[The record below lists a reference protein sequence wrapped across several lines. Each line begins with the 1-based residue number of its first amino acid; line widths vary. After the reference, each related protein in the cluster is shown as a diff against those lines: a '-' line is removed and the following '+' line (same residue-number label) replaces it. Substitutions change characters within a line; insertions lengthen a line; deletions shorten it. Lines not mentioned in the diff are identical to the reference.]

1 MYAGMYVCMY
11 VLCMYVM
18 CMYVCMYVHSHVY
31 ICVCMF
37 VKCYVSM
44 NQVVGTYR
52 IQCIGTTRK
61 EHTMLHIC
69 WVSSY
74 MDNTIHKCI
83 KNKCVYLIYV
93 RFAIELNKITYKTM
107 ISSVSLLILA
117 YYVPKTVE
125 YNHKQFHTGN
135 RCCEAIFAATN
146 SNSKFAFCMC
156 GSMCVWGH
164 KRHACNP

>member
-1 MYAGMYVCMY
+1 MLKHIKIEHTHQKHQNSMKKCWKATKHMTIIKQHKNTIDTRSHYKKCLCMCVYVCSYVCMQVCMY
-11 VLCMYVM
+11 VCTYYVCMW
-18 CMYVCMYVHSHVY
+18 YVCMYVHSHVY

-93 RFAIELNKITYKTM
+93 RFAIQLKKITYKTM
-107 ISSVSLLILA
+107 IL
-117 YYVPKTVE
+117 
-125 YNHKQFHTGN
+125 
-135 RCCEAIFAATN
+135 
-146 SNSKFAFCMC
+146 
-156 GSMCVWGH
+156 
-164 KRHACNP
+164 